1 MRKCLQRLEK
11 ITDLTSEQVVDDVH
25 LASSTSRLVQN
36 IVGNVKQ
43 TLIRVQIPGTGSA
56 GPSREQ
62 SGPPSPHGLDGANDH
77 RVPQP
82 LAANSVQ
89 PKLEF
94 YGTGPDPLA
103 GIQARSMADLDSH
116 TFVPPPNFGDHDLD
130 FPLPDDVN
138 MGSMDLVGD
147 DWFALPLENLWGAEE
162 ATVDQGFGGIGPTL
176 GGRDLLEAITNRNYN
191 QMQWSGGQ
199 TFGYGNM

>member
-1 MRKCLQRLEK
+1 
-11 ITDLTSEQVVDDVH
+11 
-25 LASSTSRLVQN
+25 VQN

-62 SGPPSPHGLDGANDH
+62 SAPSSPHAHDAVNETQAQP
-77 RVPQP
+77 PQA
-82 LAANSVQ
+82 LVANSMQ

-103 GIQARSMADLDSH
+103 GIQARSMADLDSQ
-116 TFVPPPNFGDHDLD
+116 TFVPPPNFGDHDMD

-138 MGSMDLVGD
+138 MGSTMDLAGGD
-147 DWFALPLENLWGAEE
+147 WLALPLDNLWGGDE

-176 GGRDLLEAITNRNYN
+176 GGRDLLEAITNRNYS
-191 QMQWSGGQ
+191 QMQWNGNQAFS
-199 TFGYGNM
+199 YGNI

>member
-1 MRKCLQRLEK
+1 M
-11 ITDLTSEQVVDDVH
+11 SEQVVDDVH

-62 SGPPSPHGLDGANDH
+62 SGPPSPHAHDGANDQH
-77 RVPQP
+77 PQQQP
-82 LAANSVQ
+82 LTSQSMQ
-89 PKLEF
+89 PKLDF

-103 GIQARSMADLDSH
+103 GIQARSMADLDSQ
-116 TFVPPPNFGDHDLD
+116 TFVPPPNFGDHDMD

-138 MGSMDLVGD
+138 MGSTMDLAGGD
-147 DWFALPLENLWGAEE
+147 WLALPLDNLWGGDE

-176 GGRDLLEAITNRNYN
+176 GGRDLLEAITNRNYS
-191 QMQWSGGQ
+191 QMQWNGNQ
-199 TFGYGNM
+199 TFSYGNM